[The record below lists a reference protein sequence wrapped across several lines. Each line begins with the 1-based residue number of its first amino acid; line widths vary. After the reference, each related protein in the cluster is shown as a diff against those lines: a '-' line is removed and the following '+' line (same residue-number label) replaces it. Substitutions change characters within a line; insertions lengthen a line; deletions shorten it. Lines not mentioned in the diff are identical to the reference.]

1 MKLLGYVRVST
12 AGQSDNFSIEDQ
24 KNKIK
29 NQWEKWNK

>member
-24 KNKIK
+24 KNKI
-29 NQWEKWNK
+29 NL